1 MRRLFLKL
9 YRYVHF
15 LKLQKNKDIHTFMP
29 RNQGL
34 PAGSPFPGLTDADVH
49 TGLKEHDGIIVV
61 FLSTTCQACI
71 EIFTAIDR
79 LAERWPSKKMLL
91 FIYGDDT
98 EFRQIQRENRIEVP
112 MIPYEQTQFEL
123 YKTTIFPYVYVLSYQ
138 GIVLAQG
145 TVNAV
150 EKVNEIVNKGIE
162 GIEYTQLT
170 ETGGEKV

>member
-1 MRRLFLKL
+1 MRHLFLKL
-9 YRYVHF
+9 YRYVYF
-15 LKLQKNKDIHTFMP
+15 LKSQKNKDIPTFMP

-34 PAGSPFPGLTDADVH
+34 PVGGQFPGLTDAYAH
-49 TGLKEHDGIIVV
+49 TDLKEQDGIIVL
-61 FLSTTCQACI
+61 FLSTTCQTCI

-91 FIYGDDT
+91 FIYGDDA
-98 EFRQIQRENRIEVP
+98 EFRQIQRENQIEVP

-123 YKTTIFPYVYVLSYQ
+123 YKTAIFPYVYVLSYQ
-138 GIVLAQG
+138 GIILAQG

-150 EKVNEIVNKGIE
+150 EKVDEIVNKGIE

-170 ETGGEKV
+170 ETGGETV

>member
-15 LKLQKNKDIHTFMP
+15 LKSQKNKDISTFMS

-34 PAGSPFPGLTDADVH
+34 SVGSPFPGLVDADIL
-49 TGLKEHDGIIVV
+49 TDLKEHDGIIAL

-71 EIFTAIDR
+71 EIFTAIDG

-91 FIYGDDT
+91 FIYGDGT
-98 EFRQIQRENRIEVP
+98 EFRQIQRESQIEVP
-112 MIPYEQTQFEL
+112 MIPYGQTQFEL
-123 YKTTIFPYVYVLSYQ
+123 YKTTIFPYIYVLSNQ

-145 TVNAV
+145 TVNVV
-150 EKVNEIVNKGIE
+150 EKVDEIVNKGIE
-162 GIEYTQLT
+162 NTQLIG
-170 ETGGEKV
+170 TGGQKV